1 MIQKTYSGIGSRQTP
16 PRILDL
22 MTKIASFMEKQG
34 YILQSGGAPG
44 ADNAFESG
52 VANPEMKMIY
62 LPWLKFN
69 GNTSPLY
76 KVSKAAITLASYFH
90 PSWYKLTEAAKL
102 LMARNGYQVLGKD
115 LNTPVEMIICY
126 TPHGKIEGGTG
137 QAMRIAKHF
146 NIPIFNLYYKKDT
159 DQVLSWIE
167 LDKISY
173 IKDVE
178 LQSWKLI

>member
-1 MIQKTYSGIGSRQTP
+1 MIQKTYSGIGSRKSP
-16 PRILDL
+16 PKILDL
-22 MTKIASFMEKQG
+22 MTRIASFMEKQG

-52 VANPEMKMIY
+52 VTNSDMKRIY

-76 KVSKAAITLASYFH
+76 EVSKAALTLASYFH
-90 PSWYKLTEAAKL
+90 PSWHKLSEAGKL

-115 LNTPVEMIICY
+115 LSIPVEMVICY

-146 NIPIFNLYYKKDT
+146 NIPIFNLYYKKDI
-159 DQVLSWIE
+159 DQILSWI
-167 LDKISY
+167 DSNKISY
-173 IKDVE
+173 TRDVE
-178 LQSWKLI
+178 IQSWKLI